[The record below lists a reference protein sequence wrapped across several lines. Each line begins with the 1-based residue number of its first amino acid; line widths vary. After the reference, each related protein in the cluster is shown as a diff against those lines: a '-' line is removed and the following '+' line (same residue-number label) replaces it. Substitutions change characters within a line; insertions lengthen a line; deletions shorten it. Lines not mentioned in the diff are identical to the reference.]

1 MTVALDIT
9 LSMQKALQDKLHV
22 LSNNASNAGTV
33 GFQSDSVIF
42 SEFLGEGDE
51 QGTYSYLDSIA
62 TVRDTKVGP
71 LENTGNPFHVALQGR
86 GYFAVQAPE
95 GIRYTRSGAFTV
107 SAEGILVDLK
117 GSPVLST
124 DGGEINIL
132 PESENVSIAKDGTLS
147 DQNGIL
153 AQLGVF
159 DFTNEYD
166 MKKVGDTQL
175 QTDQAAIP
183 LTLEA
188 NVVQGALEQANTNAV
203 KNMSEMMDVS
213 RLYSLNQR
221 YIEETLKLESK
232 KAELLV
238 STPPAA

>member
-1 MTVALDIT
+1 M
-9 LSMQKALQDKLHV
+9 
-22 LSNNASNAGTV
+22 
-33 GFQSDSVIF
+33 
-42 SEFLGEGDE
+42 
-51 QGTYSYLDSIA
+51 
-62 TVRDTKVGP
+62 
-71 LENTGNPFHVALQGR
+71 
-86 GYFAVQAPE
+86 
-95 GIRYTRSGAFTV
+95 RYTRSGAFTV
-107 SAEGILVDLK
+107 SSDSLLVDLQ
-117 GSPVLST
+117 GNPVLSA

-132 PESENVSIAKDGTLS
+132 PESENVSIAKDGTIS

-153 AQLGVF
+153 AQLGIF
-159 DFTNEYD
+159 DFTNEHD
-166 MKKVGDTQL
+166 MKKMGNTQL

-188 NVVQGALEQANTNAV
+188 NVVQGALEQANTNPI
-203 KNMSEMMDVS
+203 KNMSEMMEVS

>member
-1 MTVALDIT
+1 MSVSLDIT
-9 LSMQKALQDKLHV
+9 LSMQKALQDKINV
-22 LSNNASNAGTV
+22 LSNNAANAGTI
-33 GFQSDSVIF
+33 GFQADSVIF
-42 SEFLGEGDE
+42 SEFLGESDPQE
-51 QGTYSYLDSIA
+51 TYSYLDSIA
-62 TVRDTKVGP
+62 TVRDTNTGP
-71 LENTGNPFHVALQGR
+71 LEQTGNPFHAALRGK
-86 GYFAVQAPE
+86 GYFAVQTPE

-107 SAEGILVDLK
+107 SSEGLLVDLH
-117 GSPVLST
+117 GNSVLSA

-132 PESENVSIAKDGTLS
+132 AESESISISKDGTIS

-153 AQLGVF
+153 AQLGIF
-159 DFTNEYD
+159 DFTNEHD
-166 MKKVGDTQL
+166 MKKIGNTQL

-188 NVVQGALEQANTNAV
+188 NVVQGALEQANTNPI
-203 KNMSEMMDVS
+203 KNMSEMMEVS

-221 YIEETLKLESK
+221 YIEESLKLESK

>member
-1 MTVALDIT
+1 MPVSLDIT
-9 LSMQKALQDKLHV
+9 LSMQKALQDKLNV
-22 LSNNASNAGTV
+22 LSNNAANAGTV
-33 GFQSDSVIF
+33 GFQEDSVIF
-42 SEFLGEGDE
+42 SQFLGKGDP

-62 TVRDTKVGP
+62 TMRDTKTGP
-71 LENTGNPFHVALQGR
+71 LEQTGNPFHAALR
-86 GYFAVQAPE
+86 SKGYFAIQTPE

-107 SAEGILVDLK
+107 SSDSLLVDLQ
-117 GSPVLST
+117 GNPVLSA

-132 PESENVSIAKDGTLS
+132 PESENVSIAKDGTIS

-153 AQLGVF
+153 AQLGIF
-159 DFTNEYD
+159 DFTNEHD
-166 MKKVGDTQL
+166 MKKMGNTQL

-188 NVVQGALEQANTNAV
+188 NVVQGALEQANTNPI
-203 KNMSEMMDVS
+203 KNMSEMMEVS

>member
-1 MTVALDIT
+1 MSSVTLAIT
-9 LSMQKALQDKLHV
+9 LSMQKALQDNLTV

-33 GFQSDSVIF
+33 GFQADAAIF
-42 SEFLGEGDE
+42 SEFIGEGS
-51 QGTYSYLDSIA
+51 YSYLDNIA
-62 TVRDTKVGP
+62 TVRDTKRGP
-71 LENTGNPFHVALQGR
+71 LERTENPFHAALQGK
-86 GYFAVQAPE
+86 GYFAIQTPE
-95 GIRYTRSGAFTV
+95 GVRYTRSGAFTV
-107 SAEGILVDLK
+107 NAAGLLVDLN
-117 GSPVLST
+117 GDSVLSA

-132 PESENVSIAKDGTLS
+132 PESENVAIATDGTIS

-166 MKKVGDTQL
+166 MKKVGNTQL

-183 LTLEA
+183 LILEA

-203 KNMSEMMDVS
+203 KNMSEMMELS

-221 YIEETLKLESK
+221 YIEEALKLESK
-232 KAELLV
+232 KTDLLV
-238 STPPAA
+238 STPPSA